1 MNYYRRYIGDYGRD
15 TSLLSLVEHGAY
27 CVLLDHYYAAE
38 APLPADREDIYR
50 LARAV
55 KPEERKAVDKVL
67 GQYFEEQATGF
78 HNSRADSELE
88 RAAPAIKAA
97 RDNGR
102 KGGRP
107 ANRLGSG
114 GGTYRDTGSGTQ
126 EEAQWDTR
134 DKPTGKAIR
143 AGDPS
148 PNHQPPEPSPNRHPP
163 TAIPQTENQRQ
174 GQKPSPGASR
184 SVARKRGNGH
194 DQSPKTAPTWEAYA
208 AAYLTRYGTEP
219 VRNATVNA
227 QLAGVVKRL
236 GKEAPLV
243 AAFYVLSN
251 RGLYVS
257 AKHAANLLL
266 RDCEGLRTEWATGR
280 QGTDTEARQA
290 DRTAATGNVFER
302 LIEEADS

>member
-67 GQYFEEQATGF
+67 HQYFAERPTGF
-78 HNSRADSELE
+78 HNSRADAELE

-102 KGGRP
+102 KR
-107 ANRLGSG
+107 
-114 GGTYRDTGSGTQ
+114 GTHRDTHWDTHWDTQ
-126 EEAQWDTR
+126 EEPSGI
-134 DKPTGKAIR
+134 PTGIPSGIPGGQATR

-148 PNHQPPEPSPNRHPP
+148 SNHQPPVPTSSLHPP
-163 TAIPQTENQRQ
+163 TTTQSQL
-174 GQKPSPGASR
+174 PSPGASR
-184 SVARKRGNGH
+184 AVARKRANGQ
-194 DQSPKTAPTWEAYA
+194 DQNPKTAATWEAYSS
-208 AAYLTRYGTEP
+208 AYLTRYGTEP

-227 QLAGVVKRL
+227 QLANMVKRIGL
-236 GKEAPLV
+236 AEAPGV
-243 AAFYVLSN
+243 ASFYVGSN

-257 AKHAANLLL
+257 AKHAVNLLL

-290 DRTAATGNVFER
+290 DRTAATAGVFQQ
-302 LIEEADS
+302 LIEEADR